1 MGSRAKIAIVA
12 TAVAL
17 TAVGIASVL
26 TSRYSAYTASTL
38 GMAVGLGW
46 IYVGSGLYGAYRRP
60 QSRVGLLLCLAG
72 LLWLAWL
79 LHESNRSPLDALGTV
94 AYWTAT
100 AMIAH
105 LVITFPS
112 GRIRAW
118 TERAIVVSSYAN
130 GLFLTLAA
138 WFFIDPHAMGCTV
151 CPRNVLLIRGDPASV
166 DRIGRLGTWL
176 GLATALALIVVMTYR
191 WIVASR
197 AGRRIY
203 GPALW
208 VGVIISVEYFV
219 VVGFFPEWLAPTSRF
234 FWVDQAITAAYPL
247 AFLVGLLRTR
257 MARSAVG
264 DLVIELGRGGRPAG
278 GVRDALAGLLGDP
291 ALELVYAVEEAGGWV
306 DGSGHPVELPDAGA
320 GRVATTLELDGEPI
334 AALIHDDAV
343 LADPE
348 LVDAVVSA
356 ARLAVSNER
365 LQARVR
371 AQLELV
377 RASRDRVVEASDEER
392 RRLERDLHDGAQQ
405 RLVWLSLLLGMA
417 SDELAAGEGDE
428 GRRLLDDAR
437 GEAAAALTE
446 LRSLARGIHPAILTN
461 AGLGPAIRA
470 LMNRSQIPVRL
481 EAVPERRFAPNVEA
495 TAYFVVAEAL
505 TNAAKHANG
514 SVATVSLVVRDGRL
528 VVDVRDDGV
537 GGADPAGSGLRGLS
551 DRAAAVGGN
560 VVIASP
566 PQAGTHVHLELP
578 CGS

>member
-1 MGSRAKIAIVA
+1 MGPRARIAIVA
-12 TAVAL
+12 TAGVL

-26 TSRYSAYTASTL
+26 TSRYSVHTAATL
-38 GMAVGLGW
+38 TMAVALGW
-46 IYVGSGLYGAYRRP
+46 IYVGSGLYGAARRP

-72 LLWLAWL
+72 LLWLASL
-79 LHESNRSPLDALGTV
+79 LRESNTSPFDALGTV

-100 AMIAH
+100 AMIGH
-105 LVITFPS
+105 IVITFPS

-118 TERAIVVSSYAN
+118 TEGAVVITNYAN
-130 GLFLTLAA
+130 SIVLTLASWLFLDLQA
-138 WFFIDPHAMGCTV
+138 LGCSV
-151 CPRNVLLIRGDPASV
+151 CPRNVLVIRDDPAMV
-166 DRIGRLGTWL
+166 DGIGRLATWL
-176 GLATALALIVVMTYR
+176 GLATSLLLIGIVTYR
-191 WIVASR
+191 WARASG

-203 GPALW
+203 GPVLW

-219 VVGFFPEWLAPTSRF
+219 VVGFFSEWLAPSSRF
-234 FWVDQAITAAYPL
+234 FWVDQAITAAYPI
-247 AFLVGLLRTR
+247 AFLIGLLRTR
-257 MARSAVG
+257 MSRSAVG
-264 DLVIELGRGGRPAG
+264 DLVIELGRGERPAG
-278 GVRDALAGLLGDP
+278 GVRDALADLMGDP
-291 ALELVYAVEEAGGWV
+291 SLELVYAVEEAGGWV
-306 DGSGHPVELPDAGA
+306 DGSGHPVELPETGG
-320 GRVATTLELDGEPI
+320 GRIATTLELEGEPI
-334 AALIHDDAV
+334 AALIHDPAV

-377 RASRDRVVEASDEER
+377 RASRDRVVEAADEER

-417 SDELAAGEGDE
+417 SDEISAGDGDE
-428 GRRLLDDAR
+428 GKRLLDEAR
-437 GEAAAALTE
+437 GEATAALTE

-470 LMNRSQIPVRL
+470 LMNRSQIAVRL
-481 EAVPERRFAPNVEA
+481 EAVPDRRFPPNVEA

-514 SVATVSLVVRDGRL
+514 SVATVSLEVRDERL

-537 GGADPAGSGLRGLS
+537 GGADPAGSGLRGLG
-551 DRAAAVGGN
+551 DRAAAIGGS